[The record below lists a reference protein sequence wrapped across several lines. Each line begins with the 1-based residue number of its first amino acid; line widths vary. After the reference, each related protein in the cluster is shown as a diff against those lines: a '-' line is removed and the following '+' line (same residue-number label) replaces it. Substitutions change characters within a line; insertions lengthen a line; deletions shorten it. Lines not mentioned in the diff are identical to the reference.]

1 MSSDEK
7 VLIYC
12 HNAIFQVYKQK
23 GEEYRIHG
31 QWGWLWLSSTRRV
44 KIADSRDLGL
54 SSGPYKYM
62 VQVKG
67 NFISNLKLFTGRS
80 YVNEKLHFVDDKGFK
95 ILAVEEKMY
104 EMLMN
109 QCKSEEKNGE
119 TEADESEKKENS
131 EFNAKQQ
138 NTYF

>member
-1 MSSDEK
+1 MYITMAQRWNNSND
-7 VLIYC
+7 VFFL
-12 HNAIFQVYKQK
+12 QVYKQK

-67 NFISNLKLFTGRS
+67 NIGQLF
-80 YVNEKLHFVDDKGFK
+80 Y
-95 ILAVEEKMY
+95 
-104 EMLMN
+104 
-109 QCKSEEKNGE
+109 
-119 TEADESEKKENS
+119 ADRCDL
-131 EFNAKQQ
+131 
-138 NTYF
+138 Y